1 MRRHLTA
8 ALALAVVAACSDR
21 PALPT
26 APDTPGGAP
35 RRAAVTAA
43 PTDSAGDYIVLFR
56 PGTANPDGVTDDLLR
71 PWRTPPRARYRH
83 AVQGFAATLPAAA
96 LEPLRRNPNVLL
108 VEPDGIATASAEQTL
123 TSAQWGLDR
132 LDVRPRSYDLRYHY
146 DTDGTGVH
154 VYILD
159 TGIKL
164 SHPEFGGRATFYA
177 NYSSSPSTDDIHGHG
192 THVAGT
198 VGGTTVGVSK
208 NVALYAVKVLGDNG
222 SGSYSGI
229 IAAVDAVTGIKQAN
243 PGRPMVGNM
252 SLGGGVSLSLN
263 TAVNNSV
270 AAGVVWA
277 VAAGNSNANACNASP
292 SSATSALTVGA
303 STSADARAS
312 FSNYGT
318 CVDLF
323 APGAAI
329 YSSTNDGGY
338 ASWNGTS
345 MASPHV
351 AGAAALYLS
360 ANPAA
365 SATAVNSWVVG
376 NATTDL
382 LTGIGTG
389 SPNRLL
395 YTLATAPPLAPM
407 HLGAL
412 DATRTRLSNHW
423 SASVTITMH
432 DASHAVLD
440 GVLVTVALSGAANG
454 TASCTTDA
462 AGRCTITQARINN
475 KRTALTFTVTGATR
489 AGYQYTPASNDVAAS
504 ITVVR

>member
-1 MRRHLTA
+1 MRRHLVA
-8 ALALAVVAACSDR
+8 ALSLAAVAACSDR
-21 PALPT
+21 PVPVT
-26 APDTPGGAP
+26 APEAPVSAPQRTVAAADTTGA
-35 RRAAVTAA
+35 
-43 PTDSAGDYIVLFR
+43 YIVLLR
-56 PGTANPDGVTDDLLR
+56 PGTANPDRVTDALLR
-71 PWRTPPRARYRH
+71 SFGGQASARYRH
-83 AVQGFAATLPAAA
+83 AVLGFAATIPAAA
-96 LEPLRRNPNVLL
+96 LDGIRRNPNVLL
-108 VEPDGIATASAEQTL
+108 VEPDGVATASVEQTL
-123 TSAQWGLDR
+123 TADQWGLDR
-132 LDVRPRSYDLRYHY
+132 IDVRPRTFDLRYHY

-164 SHPEFGGRATFYA
+164 SHPEFGGRAAFYA
-177 NYSSSPSTDDIHGHG
+177 NYTTSPSTDDLQGHG

-198 VGGTTVGVSK
+198 VGGTSVGVAK
-208 NVALYAVKVLGDNG
+208 NVSLYAVKVLGDNG
-222 SGSYSGI
+222 SGAYSWI

-243 PGRPMVGNM
+243 PARPMVGNM

-277 VAAGNSNANACNASP
+277 VAAGNSNASACNASP
-292 SSATSALTVGA
+292 SSAAAALTVGA

-360 ANPAA
+360 GNPTA
-365 SATAVNSWVVG
+365 SATAVNNWITG
-376 NATTDL
+376 NATTDV

-395 YTLATAPPLAPM
+395 YTLAGTPAPAAM

-412 DATRTRLSNHW
+412 GGSLTRVANHW
-423 SASVTITMH
+423 SASVTVTMH
-432 DASHAVLD
+432 DATHAGLS
-440 GVLVTVALSGAANG
+440 GVLVTVAFSGAANG
-454 TASCTTDA
+454 SASCTTGA
-462 AGRCTITQARINN
+462 TGSCTITQARLNN
-475 KRTALTFTVTGATR
+475 NRASLTATVTGATR
-489 AGYQYTPASNDVAAS
+489 TGYQYTPASNDVGSS
-504 ITVVR
+504 ITLTR